1 MTLDCNMILIHMLAV
16 TKYYASLETLTDEQ
30 KNLAARLLNILEKR
44 GMVFRHLKE
53 LADKLGM
60 ECAFCDYTVIE
71 CRAQKHARLRIR
83 TRLTPGM
90 GQWVEEDM
98 RHMYEGVFVK
108 TLVLF
113 ENERLDYCIV
123 EISGI
128 DITALEDGTIEGGRD
143 ADGAPKNRLAVINRM
158 LDEEKTGNEPKLKEQ
173 MVEYAVRDAAMDKIF
188 DIL

>member
-1 MTLDCNMILIHMLAV
+1 
-16 TKYYASLETLTDEQ
+16 
-30 KNLAARLLNILEKR
+30 
-44 GMVFRHLKE
+44 
-53 LADKLGM
+53 
-60 ECAFCDYTVIE
+60 
-71 CRAQKHARLRIR
+71 
-83 TRLTPGM
+83 M
-90 GQWVEEDM
+90 GQWMEEDM

-143 ADGAPKNRLAVINRM
+143 VDSPLKNRLAVINRM

-173 MVEYAVRDAAMDKIF
+173 MVEYAVRDAAVDKLF
-188 DIL
+188 EIL